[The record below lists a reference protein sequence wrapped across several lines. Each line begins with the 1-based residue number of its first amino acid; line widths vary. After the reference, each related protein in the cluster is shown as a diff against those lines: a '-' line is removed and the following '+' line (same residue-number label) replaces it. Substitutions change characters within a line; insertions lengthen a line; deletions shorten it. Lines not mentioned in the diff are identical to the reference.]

1 MNETLMNEKDDKG
14 SENNFL
20 LSGPEEAK
28 NQASQTQGF
37 RNSLRGLVGL
47 QKIEYRK
54 NEALAL
60 VGRYGED
67 LKNVSDE
74 LRGDKDV
81 VLAAVG
87 NNGRALKYAS
97 ERLRDDEEVISVAVS
112 NWGESLEHASER
124 LRADRNVVKLA
135 VGQNG
140 RALRFASIELWAD
153 PELIDLGN
161 QTYRQRKNLRKE

>member
-1 MNETLMNEKDDKG
+1 MIETSMNERGDKG
-14 SENNFL
+14 AEKNLFISSPEGAENR
-20 LSGPEEAK
+20 
-28 NQASQTQGF
+28 ASQAQNL
-37 RNSLRGLVGL
+37 RNSIRGLVGL

-60 VGRYGED
+60 VGRYGEE
-67 LKNVSDE
+67 LKNVSGE

-97 ERLRDDEEVISVAVS
+97 EGLKDDEGVVSVAVS

-124 LRADRNVVKLA
+124 LRADQNVVKLA

-140 RALRFASIELWAD
+140 RALRFASIELWGD
-153 PELIDLGN
+153 PELIELGN
-161 QTYRQRKNLRKE
+161 QTYRQRKNSRKE